1 MAWMLG
7 WLRRQSYE
15 PRPGQWSFWPDSH
28 IYKYKILG
36 VEMNLKNG
44 LLGRQLL
51 RGRDSR
57 KQK

>member
-1 MAWMLG
+1 MAWR
-7 WLRRQSYE
+7 LRRQSYE
-15 PRPGQWSFWPDSH
+15 PRPGQWSSWPDSH

-36 VEMNLKNG
+36 LEMNLKNG

-57 KQK
+57 KQE